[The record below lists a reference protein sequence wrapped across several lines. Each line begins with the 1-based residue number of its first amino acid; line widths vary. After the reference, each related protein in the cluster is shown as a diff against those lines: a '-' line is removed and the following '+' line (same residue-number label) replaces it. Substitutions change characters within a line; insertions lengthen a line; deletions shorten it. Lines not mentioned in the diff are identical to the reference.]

1 MTLLYNINSLP
12 HKIYQPCFFQILQ
25 IFFLWEIDLCLDIC
39 CLDLFFLLLNF
50 TMKRSCLGMA
60 TKGAPA
66 NLKCLKRISFVIF
79 LIGF

>member
-1 MTLLYNINSLP
+1 
-12 HKIYQPCFFQILQ
+12 
-25 IFFLWEIDLCLDIC
+25 
-39 CLDLFFLLLNF
+39 
-50 TMKRSCLGMA
+50 LGMG